1 MKKMKKIL
9 ALIGIPLLLF
19 GCSEKGLQNL
29 NDVLSTTKDVL
40 AEYEPIKLTNTEVIS
55 GLKEALKV
63 GTDSAVGLVSK
74 MNGFYKNPSIFI
86 EFPPEAIKVKNT
98 LNDAGFGSLM
108 DDFEMTLNRSA
119 EEAAKLA
126 TPIFKDAITSM
137 SISDGFTLLN
147 GSNNAATNC
156 LQEKTSS
163 QLKEKFSPVVN
174 NAINK
179 VQLTKHWEPI
189 LKKYN
194 LLTLLTGADAIN
206 PDLEAYVTQK
216 TLDGLFLQIA
226 KEEKQIRENP
236 SARVSDILQRV
247 FGS

>member
-29 NDVLSTTKDVL
+29 NDVLSNTKDVL
-40 AEYEPIKLTNTEVIS
+40 GESEPRKLTNTEVIS

-63 GTDSAVGLVSK
+63 GADSAVAFVSK
-74 MNGFYKNPSIFI
+74 MDGFYKNPSIFI
-86 EFPPEAIKVKNT
+86 EYPPQAIKVKNT
-98 LNDAGFGSLM
+98 LNDAGLGSLM
-108 DDFEMTLNRSA
+108 DDFEMILNKSA
-119 EEAAKLA
+119 EETAKLA

-147 GSNNAATNC
+147 GSNNAATNF

-163 QLKEKFSPVVN
+163 QLKEKFSPIVN

-179 VQLTKHWEPI
+179 VQLTKYWEPI

-194 LLTLLTGADAIN
+194 LLTLLTEADAIN
-206 PDLEAYVTQK
+206 PDLGAYVTQK
-216 TLDGLFLQIA
+216 TLDGLFLQIT

>member
-1 MKKMKKIL
+1 MI
-9 ALIGIPLLLF
+9 
-19 GCSEKGLQNL
+19 
-29 NDVLSTTKDVL
+29 
-40 AEYEPIKLTNTEVIS
+40 
-55 GLKEALKV
+55 
-63 GTDSAVGLVSK
+63 
-74 MNGFYKNPSIFI
+74 
-86 EFPPEAIKVKNT
+86 
-98 LNDAGFGSLM
+98 
-108 DDFEMTLNRSA
+108 LNRSA

-147 GSNNAATNC
+147 GSNNAATNF

-163 QLKEKFSPVVN
+163 QLKEKFSPIVN

-179 VQLTKHWEPI
+179 VQLTKYWEPI

-194 LLTLLTGADAIN
+194 LLTLLTEADAIN

-216 TLDGLFLQIA
+216 TLDGLFLQIT

>member
-29 NDVLSTTKDVL
+29 NDVLSNTKDVL
-40 AEYEPIKLTNTEVIS
+40 GESEPRKLTNTEVIS

-63 GTDSAVGLVSK
+63 GADSAVAFVSK

-86 EFPPEAIKVKNT
+86 EFPPQAIKVKNT
-98 LNDAGFGSLM
+98 LNDAGLGSLM
-108 DDFEMTLNRSA
+108 DDFEMILNRSA

-147 GSNNAATNC
+147 GSNNAATNF

>member
-40 AEYEPIKLTNTEVIS
+40 GEYEPIKLTNTEVIS

-63 GTDSAVGLVSK
+63 GADSAVGFVSK

-86 EFPPEAIKVKNT
+86 EFPPEAIKIKNT

-126 TPIFKDAITSM
+126 APIFIDAITSM

-147 GSNNAATNC
+147 GSNNAATNF

-179 VQLTKHWEPI
+179 VQLTKYWEPI

-194 LLTLLTGADAIN
+194 LLTLLTEADAIN

-216 TLDGLFLQIA
+216 TLDGLFLQIT